1 LEAAPDLVALDLRD
15 AGLEGTGLAVDERR
29 RVWAKIMLT
38 SGSIAL
44 LAGLALLLSSL
55 APMLFQRPDS
65 ATVVAPLAAPA
76 TTALGPSVAGP
87 SGLSIPQPNPAT
99 IAKRPNLPVDGF
111 SFEIR
116 IPALGYSA
124 MVHQGVSLKNLSS
137 GPGHYPTTAW
147 PGKPGNVGVAA
158 HNVYWLSFN
167 RLKVGDRVE
176 IQTQHGLYV
185 YEVTGSKVT
194 DPNDRTVLAATRD
207 DRLTLT
213 TCYPLWA
220 GAFATQRLIFFA
232 REIGAVG

>member
-1 LEAAPDLVALDLRD
+1 M
-15 AGLEGTGLAVDERR
+15 
-29 RVWAKIMLT
+29 MLT
-38 SGSIAL
+38 TGSIAVL
-44 LAGLALLLSSL
+44 GGLTLLLTSL
-55 APMLFQRPDS
+55 APMWAQRPDS
-65 ATVVAPLAAPA
+65 ATVVAPLAAPV
-76 TTALGPSVAGP
+76 TTADGPSVAGA
-87 SGLSIPQPNPAT
+87 SGPTTLQPNPAT
-99 IAKRPNLPVDGF
+99 IAQRPNLPVDGF

-124 MVHQGVSLKNLSS
+124 MVHQGVSLNNLAS

-147 PGKPGNVGVAA
+147 PGNPGNVGVAA

-167 RLKVGDRVE
+167 RLKIGDRIE

-220 GAFATQRLIFFA
+220 GALATKRLIFFA
-232 REIGAVG
+232 REIGGVG